1 MGRSLANVCSV
12 SLLSCAPLWEWHLR
26 DGTLSAALGRPPLR
40 VCSVGHACGY
50 TRGSWCLLCS
60 MHLRYPVRGGT
71 WVVAVASLSSQPS
84 EYKVTRD
91 RRVRGTHPEPS
102 QEQPRLAWLW
112 PDPACPPVPPV
123 LEGKGLFCRNAVPV
137 HPPPSPALSPSLHQ
151 HRGQSS
157 PLLTAHLV
165 LRQEGV
171 WFTAREAWHSEQVP
185 TRSTGLTDGGSVSA
199 TSVPGSVLMGCPW
212 HVGCVSSWSRR
223 GQRL

>member
-112 PDPACPPVPPV
+112 PDPACPPGPSRPGGDGLV
-123 LEGKGLFCRNAVPV
+123 LSSCSPC
-137 HPPPSPALSPSLHQ
+137 PPSPLPCPVSESPPAP
-151 HRGQSS
+151 RAE
-157 PLLTAHLV
+157 LT
-165 LRQEGV
+165 
-171 WFTAREAWHSEQVP
+171 TADRPPRV
-185 TRSTGLTDGGSVSA
+185 T
-199 TSVPGSVLMGCPW
+199 
-212 HVGCVSSWSRR
+212 SRR
-223 GQRL
+223 GLVHCKGSLAL